1 MFKTIKKLRNH
12 GMFFVCCCYYCWVCF
27 LFTTSSS
34 NSGPQSNLWN
44 STFFLSLHIKL
55 FFLEKEVNDSL
66 LNEYSHLQLSINGYY
81 VNGVEPFSKW
91 SRDLWGSQILR
102 GRGEGRY
109 MKPNHPRYNLSFFT
123 HFLHDCTMEFFRGDV
138 PPDDTIT
145 LLLMKQ
151 VPVESCTLKT
161 SHFIL

>member
-1 MFKTIKKLRNH
+1 
-12 GMFFVCCCYYCWVCF
+12 MFFVCCCYYCWACF

-34 NSGPQSNLWN
+34 NFAPQSNLWN

-66 LNEYSHLQLSINGYY
+66 PNEYSHLQLSINGYY

-91 SRDLWGSQILR
+91 SGTCEGLRSYGAGERGGTWSQTIQ
-102 GRGEGRY
+102 GIT
-109 MKPNHPRYNLSFFT
+109 FFT

-138 PPDDTIT
+138 PLDDTIT

-161 SHFIL
+161 SHSFNKHR

>member
-1 MFKTIKKLRNH
+1 
-12 GMFFVCCCYYCWVCF
+12 MFFVCCCYYCWAFF

-91 SRDLWGSQILR
+91 SGDLWGSQILR

-109 MKPNHPRYNLSFFT
+109 TKSNHPRYNFFYSLPSWLYNGVFQRRRPSGWHHHSAVNETGACRVLYFKNLS
-123 HFLHDCTMEFFRGDV
+123 
-138 PPDDTIT
+138 
-145 LLLMKQ
+145 
-151 VPVESCTLKT
+151 
-161 SHFIL
+161 